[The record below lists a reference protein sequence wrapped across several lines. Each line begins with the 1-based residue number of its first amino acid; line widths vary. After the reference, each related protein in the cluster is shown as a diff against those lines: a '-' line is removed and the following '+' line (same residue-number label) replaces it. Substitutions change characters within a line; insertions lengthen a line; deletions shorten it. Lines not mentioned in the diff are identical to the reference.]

1 MWRQSIA
8 GDALGFNA
16 DSIKA
21 RPAEGKV
28 LSAAGSTLRAW
39 GANDGRLLWTTEFN
53 EGVKDVRVS
62 REQDAVVLCADG
74 SVRKVDGINGN
85 VIDDYYGIIDKYTYH
100 H

>member
-8 GDALGFNA
+8 KDALGFNA

-28 LSAAGSTLRAW
+28 LSTAGSTLRAW
-39 GANDGRLLWTTEFN
+39 DANDGRLLWTTKFN
-53 EGVKDVRVS
+53 EAVKDVRVS
-62 REQDAVVLCADG
+62 KEQDAVVLCVDG

-100 H
+100 

>member
-8 GDALGFNA
+8 KDALGFNT

-39 GANDGRLLWTTEFN
+39 DASDGRLLWTTEFN
-53 EGVKDVRVS
+53 EEVKDVRVS

-74 SVRKVDGINGN
+74 SVRKVDGIHGN
-85 VIDDYYGIIDKYTYH
+85 VIDDYYGIIDKYTCH
-100 H
+100 